1 MQWYGPI
8 IEICNQKWWWW
19 INKRD
24 CSIRRHLKVI
34 VVVDGDEEEEDAHV
48 YPITCAEL
56 ISGGMNFFSV
66 TLMEGKIG
74 TLWTPDQVE
83 N

>member
-8 IEICNQKWWWW
+8 IEIWDQKWWWW

-34 VVVDGDEEEEDAHV
+34 VVVDGDEEEDVTHIC
-48 YPITCAEL
+48 PIMCAEL
-56 ISGGMNFFSV
+56 LSGGILF
-66 TLMEGKIG
+66 LIALKEGKIG
-74 TLWTPDQVE
+74 TLWTPDHVD